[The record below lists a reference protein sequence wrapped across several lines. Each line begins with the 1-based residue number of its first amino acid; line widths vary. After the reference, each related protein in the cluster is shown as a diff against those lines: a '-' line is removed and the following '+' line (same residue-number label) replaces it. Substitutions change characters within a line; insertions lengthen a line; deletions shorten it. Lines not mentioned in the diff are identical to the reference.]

1 MSNMDLDASLLTV
14 RTAPLRRRVDEVAP
28 DTIRGIVAPAVEPG
42 T

>member
-14 RTAPLRRRVDEVAP
+14 RTRPLRRGVDVLTLNTIKHTVAS
-28 DTIRGIVAPAVEPG
+28 VVEPG